1 VGGTQLDSDTET
13 GSVAGT
19 LVDSE
24 EDEVI
29 TPPGVPLVLPHTMD
43 IHARVEGDTFAVY
56 SDSSFDNRILSLSRN
71 QTLVLFTDGS
81 HDARE
86 GKAGWGAVAVH
97 RDGGLKGPLEDE
109 GDSKRVLRGPVVTNP
124 CQAGYLQNTLQKLTN
139 STAELSAVAEA
150 ILYLLELLREG
161 GRDAGRVK
169 LVVIRSDSTYAENAV
184 RGRTRPNENRLMV
197 YEIRRHYADL
207 QQRLRALNIHL
218 AWSHVSAHVGKRWN
232 EFADN
237 TAKEGANGTR
247 PVSRSSFRNPQLGG
261 PIVDTLDEDVAG
273 DDYESDSGTDVA
285 AVSRQDP
292 PRPVPPAAAPR
303 DAPPADVWQ
312 RPQDNTPLLDI
323 PMSDLGVLC
332 GLAPTTNHVRHKW
345 PNAIRRCYLFLF
357 GQLMQGDN
365 IIRNTL
371 LWKKILLLQR
381 VLFTPLAPNVNWSFW
396 SRCQCV
402 LHDDWSHFTLGAFK
416 KRHSS
421 PPGGRSAEQ
430 HTKTKLSRSRALMEA
445 GEISRSFRCLQSE
458 YVELRSP
465 EELREAYLRKLAE
478 RSAECDIPTAS
489 GDVPDIVI
497 SVQTA
502 AKVVKE
508 AGKCISNCPI
518 TSLRFEV
525 FQALIG
531 KSTTP
536 DEVDFLSHLTAFFNA
551 IAQNKVP
558 PEVAPLLTGTQGLVI
573 PKQDNKDRPLGLR
586 EGITN
591 LAIKCALRTARPK
604 TTRIFSGKNYALA
617 GSNKLSELIALSSN
631 HLRVSPEHDNIFID
645 LPNAFNECSREVA
658 AREIIRRC
666 PELLRSYEL
675 LYRDASHIWLRDGND
690 DWQSSLAS
698 EGCVQGCVMG
708 PFVFGFATI
717 SLYESVMST
726 LEGKEHAFFGAFSDD
741 SMIGAAHD
749 DALVA
754 FDTFKREAEAI
765 RLKINFNRNKTVVM
779 IGRCGSQVE
788 LDRRVQAYQERG
800 FPEANIL
807 VHPDDG
813 GDPLLYGYKHLG
825 VPVGSRQYCSS
836 ALDALIEK
844 FAATCECDDA
854 VDSVQQKWVYL
865 LWVIRHKFPF
875 WFRHMCPSITLDK
888 LPAIKAV
895 LQSKFSAIAGFELD
909 VTESVW
915 RQVCLPI
922 KSHGCG
928 LGDPLD
934 VTTAAFVAHVD
945 ETIDVVRQH
954 FPNAAYL
961 DLLHSDDIADDHEF
975 GSPDIEQFVL
985 GYRRL
990 KRRILDSQASLG
1002 QEYDEEHA
1010 EMMVAKKKA
1019 QHFYFTSLS
1028 EHAVKEYEDEV
1039 MRTGSLHDRAR
1050 TFSND
1055 GSFAGA
1061 WLHGIPKKDNRH
1073 LDNVSFRRALMLRLG
1088 VPFSDKPLRC
1098 KCKNRAII
1106 DSHLDHILSCSQFS
1120 AERKHRHDAI
1130 VQDIKSMCNHAG
1142 LQFTDPRLGEFR
1154 TPTHNDN
1161 KAADGCIRGLRSKP
1175 LNIDV
1180 TVWNPTGVNALR
1192 RGSGA
1197 LQHQTIFHAEK
1208 MKTDKYEERCREIDH
1223 YFMPM
1228 AIEIYG
1234 AASKQVESFIDEVVK
1249 KAAEV
1254 NVIPHAILLSY
1265 WRKRISTTLQFYNAR
1280 LISQAY
1286 LQLNDNGGGN
1296 MYRDFALERV
1306 G

>member
-1 VGGTQLDSDTET
+1 
-13 GSVAGT
+13 
-19 LVDSE
+19 
-24 EDEVI
+24 
-29 TPPGVPLVLPHTMD
+29 
-43 IHARVEGDTFAVY
+43 
-56 SDSSFDNRILSLSRN
+56 
-71 QTLVLFTDGS
+71 
-81 HDARE
+81 
-86 GKAGWGAVAVH
+86 
-97 RDGGLKGPLEDE
+97 
-109 GDSKRVLRGPVVTNP
+109 
-124 CQAGYLQNTLQKLTN
+124 
-139 STAELSAVAEA
+139 
-150 ILYLLELLREG
+150 
-161 GRDAGRVK
+161 
-169 LVVIRSDSTYAENAV
+169 
-184 RGRTRPNENRLMV
+184 
-197 YEIRRHYADL
+197 
-207 QQRLRALNIHL
+207 
-218 AWSHVSAHVGKRWN
+218 
-232 EFADN
+232 
-237 TAKEGANGTR
+237 
-247 PVSRSSFRNPQLGG
+247 
-261 PIVDTLDEDVAG
+261 
-273 DDYESDSGTDVA
+273 
-285 AVSRQDP
+285 
-292 PRPVPPAAAPR
+292 
-303 DAPPADVWQ
+303 
-312 RPQDNTPLLDI
+312 
-323 PMSDLGVLC
+323 
-332 GLAPTTNHVRHKW
+332 
-345 PNAIRRCYLFLF
+345 
-357 GQLMQGDN
+357 
-365 IIRNTL
+365 
-371 LWKKILLLQR
+371 
-381 VLFTPLAPNVNWSFW
+381 
-396 SRCQCV
+396 
-402 LHDDWSHFTLGAFK
+402 
-416 KRHSS
+416 
-421 PPGGRSAEQ
+421 
-430 HTKTKLSRSRALMEA
+430 
-445 GEISRSFRCLQSE
+445 
-458 YVELRSP
+458 
-465 EELREAYLRKLAE
+465 
-478 RSAECDIPTAS
+478 
-489 GDVPDIVI
+489 
-497 SVQTA
+497 
-502 AKVVKE
+502 
-508 AGKCISNCPI
+508 
-518 TSLRFEV
+518 
-525 FQALIG
+525 
-531 KSTTP
+531 
-536 DEVDFLSHLTAFFNA
+536 
-551 IAQNKVP
+551 
-558 PEVAPLLTGTQGLVI
+558 
-573 PKQDNKDRPLGLR
+573 
-586 EGITN
+586 
-591 LAIKCALRTARPK
+591 
-604 TTRIFSGKNYALA
+604 
-617 GSNKLSELIALSSN
+617 
-631 HLRVSPEHDNIFID
+631 
-645 LPNAFNECSREVA
+645 
-658 AREIIRRC
+658 
-666 PELLRSYEL
+666 
-675 LYRDASHIWLRDGND
+675 
-690 DWQSSLAS
+690 
-698 EGCVQGCVMG
+698 
-708 PFVFGFATI
+708 
-717 SLYESVMST
+717 
-726 LEGKEHAFFGAFSDD
+726 
-741 SMIGAAHD
+741 
-749 DALVA
+749 
-754 FDTFKREAEAI
+754 
-765 RLKINFNRNKTVVM
+765 M